1 MKQFKSESKKM
12 LELMINSVYTN
23 REIFLR
29 ELISNASDALDKL
42 RFKSLTDPSIKDDF
56 SIVLRPDVAS
66 RTLTVSDNGI
76 GMTAEELEKN
86 LGTIALSGTEKFK
99 KENDA
104 SELIGR
110 FGVGFY
116 SSFMAAEEVTVTSRA
131 FGDDTAHVWHSK
143 GADGYEITE
152 GKRDSCGTDVVLKL
166 KPDDEDMAYGELTH
180 GHRLVEL
187 VKKYSDYVRY
197 PIYIQN
203 ADGVK
208 AEEAVNSMTP
218 VWKLQKSES
227 TDEAK
232 NAFYKRAYFDYN
244 DPRLTVSSH
253 IEGAVNYDALL
264 FIPKN
269 PPLDYYSDSFKQG
282 LSLYSN
288 GVMIDENCEALL
300 PRYLGFVR
308 GVVDSPDL
316 TLNISRETLQ
326 HDRQLRAIKISVEKK
341 ILSELEK
348 FMKTNR
354 EGYGELF
361 VTYAKSIKFGAYDNY
376 GADKDK
382 LKDLLLFFS
391 STENKPVSLSEY
403 VSRMKGDVIY
413 YACGKDADSIS
424 RLPQLESLKE
434 AGTEVLYLTDAV
446 DEFILKMLDKYDGK
460 TFENIS
466 VSASDNGDSTDSSDP
481 VITFL
486 KEQLKGKVAD
496 VRYTEKLKSSPVFLT
511 SKGEITL
518 EMERVYSALGE
529 GIKAEKVLEVNSAHP
544 MIEKLK
550 TSLDS
555 DDGKNLATVLYNEA
569 IIAEG
574 YAPEAN
580 FIPALNELLGK

>member
-42 RFKSLTDPSIKDDF
+42 RFKSLTDPTIKDDF
-56 SIVLRPDVAS
+56 KIVLRPDSVN
-66 RTLTVSDNGI
+66 RTLTISDNGI
-76 GMTAEELEKN
+76 GMTAAELERN
-86 LGTIALSGTEKFK
+86 LGTIALSGTEQFK
-99 KENDA
+99 KDNDA

-116 SSFMAAEEVTVTSRA
+116 SSFMAADEVTVESRA
-131 FGDDTAHVWHSK
+131 FGEDAAHVWNSR
-143 GADGYEITE
+143 GADGYEIKNGT
-152 GKRDSCGTDVVLKL
+152 RQSCGTDVVLKL
-166 KPDDEDMAYGELTH
+166 KPDDEDMSYSELLH
-180 GHRLVEL
+180 GHKLREL
-187 VKKYSDYVRY
+187 IKKYSDYVRY
-197 PIYIQN
+197 PIYIEN
-203 ADGVK
+203 AGDVK
-208 AEEAVNSMTP
+208 PDEPINSMTP
-218 VWKLQKSES
+218 VWKLQKSEA
-227 TDEAK
+227 TDEVK
-232 NAFYKRAYFDYN
+232 NSFYKRAYFDYN

-253 IEGAVNYDALL
+253 IEGAINYDALL
-264 FIPKN
+264 FVPKN
-269 PPLDYYSDSFKQG
+269 PPLDYYSDSFKAG

-308 GVVDSPDL
+308 GIVDSPDL

-348 FMKTNR
+348 LMKNDR
-354 EGYGELF
+354 AAYNELF
-361 VTYAKSIKFGAYDNY
+361 ITYAKSIKFGAYDNY

-391 STENKPVSLSEY
+391 STENKPVSLAEY

-413 YACGKDADSIS
+413 YACGKDQESIS

-434 AGTEVLYLTDAV
+434 SGTEVLYLTDSV
-446 DEFILKMLDKYDGK
+446 DEFILKMIDKYDGK
-460 TFENIS
+460 SFENIS
-466 VSASDNGDSTDSSDP
+466 VSAKDDGTNDSADA

-486 KEQLKGKVAD
+486 KEQLKGKVSD
-496 VRYTEKLKSSPVFLT
+496 VRYTDKLKSSPVFLT

-529 GIKAEKVLEVNSAHP
+529 GIKAEKVLEVNASHP

-550 TSLDS
+550 SSLDAE
-555 DDGKNLATVLYNEA
+555 DGKNLATVLYNEA
-569 IIAEG
+569 AIAEG
-574 YAPEAN
+574 YAPEPDFLSAVN
-580 FIPALNELLGK
+580 ALLSK